1 MKALLHVVPSFLVA
15 ALLISSVGSLTSC
28 STVPLTGRRQLL
40 LIPESQVMA
49 LSFDQYGKFLSQHQ
63 VVKGTPDA
71 QMVQRVGHR
80 IQGAVETYLRR
91 AGKVDLLSGYK
102 WEFHLVKDKQ
112 ENAFCM
118 PGGKVVVYTG
128 ILAVTK
134 NEAGLATVMGHEIGH
149 AVARHGNERMSQGLI
164 TQLGGVALSAALSSR
179 PAETQQ
185 LFMAAYGMGTQV
197 GVLLPYS
204 RLQESEA
211 DRLGLIFMAMAGYD
225 PHQAVDFW
233 RRMESQKNQTSPP
246 EFLSTHPSHATRIAD
261 IEAYLPTAMKHY
273 QPQG

>member
-1 MKALLHVVPSFLVA
+1 MKALIHGVSSFLAA
-15 ALLISSVGSLTSC
+15 ALLLVSVACLTSC
-28 STVPLTGRRQLL
+28 STVPLTGRHQLL
-40 LIPESQVMA
+40 LIPDSQVMA

-80 IQGAVETYLRR
+80 IQGAVEIYLRR
-91 AGKVDLLSGYK
+91 AGKAELLSGYK

-128 ILAVTK
+128 ILPVTK
-134 NEAGLATVMGHEIGH
+134 NEPGLATVLGHEIGH
-149 AVARHGNERMSQGLI
+149 AVARHGNERMSQGLV
-164 TQLGGVALSAALSSR
+164 TQLGSVALSTALSSR

-211 DRLGLIFMAMAGYD
+211 DRLGLIFMSMAGYD

-233 RRMESQKNQTSPP
+233 RRMENQKNQASPP
-246 EFLSTHPSHATRIAD
+246 EFLSTHPSHATRIKD
-261 IEAYLPTAMKHY
+261 IEDYLPKAMTYY

>member
-1 MKALLHVVPSFLVA
+1 MALATV
-15 ALLISSVGSLTSC
+15 LLIGAMGLLTAC
-28 STVPLTGRRQLL
+28 STVPLTGRSQLL
-40 LIPESQVMA
+40 LIPESQVMT
-49 LSFDQYGKFLSQHQ
+49 LSFDQYDKFLSQHE
-63 VVKGTPDA
+63 VIKGTPDA
-71 QMVQRVGHR
+71 QLVQRVGQH
-80 IQGAVETYLRR
+80 IQKAVETYLRR
-91 AGKVDLLSGYK
+91 TGKADLLSGYK

-128 ILAVTK
+128 ILPVTK
-134 NEAGLATVMGHEIGH
+134 NEAGLATVLGHEIGH

-164 TQLGGVALSAALSSR
+164 TQLGGVALGAALSNR
-179 PAETQQ
+179 PQETQQ
-185 LFMAAYGMGTQV
+185 IFMAAYGMGTQV

-225 PHQAVDFW
+225 PHNAISFW
-233 RRMESQKNQTSPP
+233 QRMESQKNQASPP

-261 IEAYLPTAMKHY
+261 IEDYLPTAMKYY
-273 QPQG
+273 QPKG